1 MKNANRGGGHINELS
16 VAKAKLIKT
25 PLNFHEEWNA
35 KVNSCES
42 IEEVEM
48 LKYEIDSRYL
58 FVLDFTSGEC
68 WRYDMDDNHPE
79 DLEDFL
85 TKNGHKV
92 DDCEW
97 MLTKKWKV
105 KTIHN

>member
-16 VAKAKLIKT
+16 VAKAKFIKT
-25 PLNFHEEWNA
+25 PLKFHEEWNA